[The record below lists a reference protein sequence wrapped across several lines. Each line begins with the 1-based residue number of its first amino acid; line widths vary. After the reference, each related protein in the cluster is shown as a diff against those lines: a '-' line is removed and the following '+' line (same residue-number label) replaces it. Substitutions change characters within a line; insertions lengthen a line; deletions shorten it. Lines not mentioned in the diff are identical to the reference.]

1 MKADL
6 SLAQR
11 VKAPQEKVFA
21 EIINWPGQSAW
32 MLGTKVWVTKNNGVG
47 VGGEFAA
54 FTGIGK
60 LGLLDPMQITHWKPP
75 SEVSILHLGKII
87 KGTGEM
93 KIEKISENESN
104 FVWSES
110 LEIPLGVIGF
120 IGYKIIEPFFKIA
133 IKKSLKKFA
142 LIVENSSI

>member
-6 SLAQR
+6 SLTQR
-11 VKAPQEKVFA
+11 VKASQEEVFA
-21 EIINWPGQSAW
+21 EIVNWPGQSAW
-32 MLGTKVWVTKNNGVG
+32 MLGTEVWVTKNNGVG

-60 LGLLDPMQITHWKPP
+60 LGFVDPMKITHWNPP
-75 SEVSILHLGKII
+75 SEVSVLHLGKFV

-93 KIEKISENESN
+93 KVERISENESD
-104 FVWSES
+104 FIWSES
-110 LEIPLGVIGF
+110 LDLPLGIIGF

-142 LIVENSSI
+142 LIVEKNS

>member
-6 SLAQR
+6 SLTQR
-11 VKAPQEKVFA
+11 VKASQDEVFA
-21 EIINWPGQSAW
+21 EIVNWSGQSAW

-60 LGLLDPMQITHWKPP
+60 LGFVDPMQITHWNPP
-75 SEVSILHLGKII
+75 SEVSVLHLGKFV

-93 KIEKISENESN
+93 KVEKISEKESD
-104 FVWSES
+104 FIWSES
-110 LEIPLGVIGF
+110 LELPLGIIGF
-120 IGYKIIEPFFKIA
+120 VGYKIIEPFFKIA

-142 LIVENSSI
+142 LIVEKNS